1 MLLIE
6 ADSEPRV
13 GWDSIGGTATIIYA
27 AASDTL
33 ASTLTWLCS
42 LLSDH
47 PEVQERMHA
56 EIVNCLESEGE
67 IKKEKCPFTRSVL
80 LENMR
85 LNPVADIIPH
95 EASEDSIVD
104 GVLIKKGSTLY
115 GCFFQHWI
123 LIQFLFSF
131 LDGDY
136 GGPGELP

>member
-1 MLLIE
+1 VPDDHFESNMLCRTCLCRTGRFPSL
-6 ADSEPRV
+6 AK
-13 GWDSIGGTATIIYA
+13 IIYA

-33 ASTLTWLCS
+33 ANTLTWLCS

-56 EIVNCLESEGE
+56 EIENCLKSEGE

-95 EASEDSIVD
+95 EASEDSLVD

-115 GCFFQHWI
+115 GIYIYLFQNPI
-123 LIQFLFSF
+123 LNSILVQ
-131 LDGDY
+131 
-136 GGPGELP
+136 LP